1 MSNQLPSMLINFNYL
16 IKKPVERVWKQHWF
30 PSFSWNLKLQNSLQY
45 WLFYIAR
52 TNSSRQRVHNLFAL
66 LVIQFHNIVLTNMLK
81 FHPLSSFPTSPR
93 YITNNK
99 VRQENMTKHVL
110 QTKIQICCLNI
121 HHPIAYFCVQLRA
134 VASYLARSVLYMWAI
149 SGTRGSSGFG
159 SVSNEQ
165 IESNT
170 WFPPKFY

>member
-1 MSNQLPSMLINFNYL
+1 MSNQLPSMHMSFNYL
-16 IKKPVERVWKQHWF
+16 IKKPVVRVWKQHWF
-30 PSFSWNLKLQNSLQY
+30 PSFSWNSKLQKVCNTDYSTLPEQT
-45 WLFYIAR
+45 A
-52 TNSSRQRVHNLFAL
+52 SDRVHNLFAL

-81 FHPLSSFPTSPR
+81 FRPLSSFPTSPR

-99 VRQENMTKHVL
+99 VRQQNMTKHIL
-110 QTKIQICCLNI
+110 QTKIQVCCLNNY
-121 HHPIAYFCVQLRA
+121 HPIAYFCVQLRA

-170 WFPPKFY
+170 WFAPKFY